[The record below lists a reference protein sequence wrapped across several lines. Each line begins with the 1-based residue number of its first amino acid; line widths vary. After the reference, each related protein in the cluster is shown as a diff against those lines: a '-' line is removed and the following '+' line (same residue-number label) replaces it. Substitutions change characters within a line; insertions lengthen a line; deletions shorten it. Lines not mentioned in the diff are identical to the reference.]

1 VSFSYRRLFRI
12 FTSFVVVTSA
22 SATLPTLVFAQTA
35 GNAGKPGTAS
45 GSVNANASA
54 SDPLNPAGPVAIKT
68 PKDADEA
75 TTVSA
80 EQMTGR
86 PDREVNLDNDVELV
100 RGDTTVKA
108 DKAIYRIIKDEV
120 DATGNVW
127 MKRLTSRY
135 TGDHVV
141 LNIESGEGYATNPT
155 YILDPNGGRG
165 QAQRADFLSN
175 DRTVLTQSTY
185 STCEAAD
192 PDWYIRSSSLDLD
205 QGRDIGTMTN
215 GVVFFKG
222 MPIFG
227 SPWLDFPLSD
237 ARKSGVLAPTL
248 GATSTGG
255 MELAVPYYF
264 NIAPNRD
271 LTVTPKYIARRGMQM
286 GALVRYMGD
295 TYTGQASGERIDD
308 KLTNTVRYTFNTVH
322 TQQFSNGIGFGWNV
336 TKASD
341 DNYPTDFS
349 NTLAGV
355 SQRLLLRDVY
365 TSYSGT
371 YWNLTAHVAKYQVL
385 QDPFLTIAR
394 PYDRVPQIMLNA
406 ARSDIG
412 GFDLSTTGEF
422 TRFSSPNLVGGD
434 RASITPKISYPILG
448 TSYYITPSVSMDATS
463 YRLNNQA
470 IGAPVSLNRVTPT
483 LAVDSGLTFE
493 REANIFG
500 RSMTQTLEPRLYYL
514 RTPYRD
520 QSQFPVFDTALAD
533 FNFSQIFSDNRFVGR
548 DRISDANQIT
558 FGAVTRFIEAN
569 GVERLRIAG
578 AQRYY
583 FAQPR
588 VTLPSTV
595 NNSGS
600 KSDLL
605 AALSGQVTTTI
616 GIDTAVQYSQSQSQ
630 LVQANYGVRWEPAP
644 KKVLNLSYR
653 LDRTNPILASN
664 GTLENLRQ
672 YDLSGQWPLSARWYG
687 VGRLNYSIPDKTV
700 TEGLAGLEYRA
711 DCWVFR
717 MVAQRL
723 PTSSAQA
730 TTSFFIQLELNGFA
744 KIGSNPMDA
753 LTSSIPGYQVVNKPD
768 SLSRN

>member
-1 VSFSYRRLFRI
+1 MGVASVSFSSRRLFRI

-22 SATLPTLVFAQTA
+22 SATLPTIVFAQSVGDVGKAGGGVLPGSAAASTPATA
-35 GNAGKPGTAS
+35 R
-45 GSVNANASA
+45 
-54 SDPLNPAGPVAIKT
+54 SDET
-68 PKDADEA
+68 

-86 PDREVNLDNDVELV
+86 PDREVDLDRDVELV
-100 RGDTTVKA
+100 RGNTTVKA

-120 DATGNVW
+120 EATGDVW
-127 MKRLTSRY
+127 MKRLNSRY
-135 TGDHVV
+135 TGDHAV
-141 LNIESGEGYATNPT
+141 LNIDSGEGYATNPT

-165 QAQRADFLSN
+165 RAQRADFLSN
-175 DRTVLTQSTY
+175 DRAVLTQSTY
-185 STCEAAD
+185 STCEALD
-192 PDWYIRSSSLDLD
+192 PDWYIQSKTLDLD
-205 QGRDIGTMTN
+205 QGRDVGTMTN
-215 GVVFFKG
+215 GIVYFKG

-271 LTVTPKYIARRGMQM
+271 LTITPKYIARRGMQI
-286 GALVRYMGD
+286 GGVARYMGD
-295 TYTGQASGERIDD
+295 TYSGVTSGERIDD
-308 KLTNTVRYTFNTVH
+308 KLTNTVRYTFSTQH
-322 TQQFSNGIGFGWNV
+322 TQLFSNGVGFGWNV
-336 TKASD
+336 SKASD

-349 NTLAGV
+349 NTLTGV
-355 SQRLLLRDVY
+355 SQRLLLRDAY
-365 TSYSGT
+365 ASYAST
-371 YWNLTAHVAKYQVL
+371 YWAVTAHVAKYQVL
-385 QDPFLTIAR
+385 QDPLLPIAR
-394 PYDRVPQIMLNA
+394 PYDRVPQVLFTA
-406 ARSDIG
+406 ARPDVG
-412 GFDLSTTGEF
+412 GFDLGMTGEF

-448 TSYYITPSVSMDATS
+448 TSYYITPTVSLDATS

-470 IGAPVSLNRVTPT
+470 IGLPTELNRVTPSFSMD
-483 LAVDSGLTFE
+483 AGLTFE
-493 REANIFG
+493 RDTNIFG
-500 RSMTQTLEPRLYYL
+500 RPMTQTLEPRVYYL

-533 FNFSQIFSDNRFVGR
+533 FNFAQIFSDNRFVGR
-548 DRISDANQIT
+548 DRISDANQLT
-558 FGAVTRFIEAN
+558 FGAVSRFIESN
-569 GVERLRIAG
+569 GTERLRVAA

-588 VTLPSTV
+588 VALPDAITDL
-595 NNSGS
+595 GS

-605 AALSGQVTTTI
+605 AALSGQVTNEI
-616 GIDTAVQYSQSQSQ
+616 GIDTAVQYSQTQSRFQ
-630 LVQANYGVRWEPAP
+630 QANYGVRWQPAP

-653 LDRTNPILASN
+653 LDRTNPVIGSN
-664 GTLENLRQ
+664 GLPENLKQ
-672 YDLSGQWPLSARWYG
+672 YDLSGQWPLTARWYG
-687 VGRLNYSIPDKTV
+687 VGRINYSIPDKTV

-717 MVAQRL
+717 AVAQRL

-744 KIGSNPMDA
+744 KIGSNPLDA
-753 LTSSIPGYQVVNKPD
+753 LKSSIPGYQAINKPD

>member
-1 VSFSYRRLFRI
+1 VSFSSRRLFRI

-22 SATLPTLVFAQTA
+22 SATLPATVFAQSIGGA
-35 GNAGKPGTAS
+35 GNLDDGAAARDATAAKP
-45 GSVNANASA
+45 
-54 SDPLNPAGPVAIKT
+54 PAPAKT
-68 PKDADEA
+68 DDA

-86 PDREVNLDNDVELV
+86 PDREVDLDRDVELV
-100 RGDTTVKA
+100 RGSTTVKA

-120 DATGNVW
+120 DATGDVW
-127 MKRLTSRY
+127 LKRLSSRY
-135 TGDHVV
+135 TGDHAV

-155 YILDPNGGRG
+155 YILEPNGGRG
-165 QAQRADFLSN
+165 KAQRADFLSN
-175 DRTVLTQSTY
+175 EQAVLTHSTY
-185 STCEAAD
+185 STCEASN
-192 PDWYIRSSSLDLD
+192 PDWYIQSSTLDLD
-205 QGRDIGTMTN
+205 QGRDVGTVTN

-237 ARKSGVLAPTL
+237 ARKSGVLAPTF

-271 LTVTPKYIARRGMQM
+271 LTITPNYIARRGMQM
-286 GALVRYMGD
+286 GATGRYMGD
-295 TYTGQASGERIDD
+295 TYSGMTSGQWIDD
-308 KLTNTVRYTFNTVH
+308 RLTKTERYTFTTVH
-322 TQQFSNGIGFGWNV
+322 TQQLASGVGFGWNV
-336 TKASD
+336 SKASD

-365 TSYSGT
+365 AAYAST
-371 YWNLTAHVAKYQVL
+371 YWSVTGHVSKYQVL
-385 QDPFLTIAR
+385 QDPLVPIAQ
-394 PYDRVPQIMLNA
+394 PYDRVPQVLLNA
-406 ARSDIG
+406 ARSDVG
-412 GFDLSTTGEF
+412 GFDLSMTGEF
-422 TRFSSPNLVGGD
+422 TRFSNADLVGGD
-434 RASITPKISYPILG
+434 RTSITPKISYPILG
-448 TSYYITPSVSMDATS
+448 TSYYITPSVSMDATN

-470 IGAPVSLNRVTPT
+470 VGLPTTLNRVTPT
-483 LAVDSGLTFE
+483 VSVDSGLTFE
-493 REANIFG
+493 RDTSFFG
-500 RSMTQTLEPRLYYL
+500 RPMTQTFEPRLYYL

-520 QSQFPVFDTALAD
+520 QDQFPVFDTALAD

-558 FGAVTRFIEAN
+558 FGATSRFIEAD
-569 GVERLRIAG
+569 GTERLRIAA

-588 VTLPSTV
+588 VALPGAVV
-595 NNSGS
+595 NNSS

-605 AALSGQVTTTI
+605 AALSGQITREFSL
-616 GIDTAVQYSQSQSQ
+616 DTAVQYSQSQSLFQ
-630 LVQANYGVRWEPAP
+630 QASFGVRWQPAP
-644 KKVLNLSYR
+644 KKVLNLSYQ
-653 LDRTNPILASN
+653 LDRTNPII
-664 GTLENLRQ
+664 GPDGQLENLEQ
-672 YDLSGQWPLSARWYG
+672 YDLSGQWPLTARWYG
-687 VGRLNYSIPDKTV
+687 VGRVNYSVPDRTV

-717 MVAQRL
+717 VVAQRL

-730 TTSFFIQLELNGFA
+730 TTSFFVQLELNGFA

-753 LTSSIPGYQVVNKPD
+753 LTGSIPGYQVINKPD

>member
-1 VSFSYRRLFRI
+1 MGVASVSFSSRRLFRI

-22 SATLPTLVFAQTA
+22 SATLPTIVFAQSVGDVGKA
-35 GNAGKPGTAS
+35 GGGVLPGSAAAS
-45 GSVNANASA
+45 TPAPAR
-54 SDPLNPAGPVAIKT
+54 SDET
-68 PKDADEA
+68 

-86 PDREVNLDNDVELV
+86 PDREVDLDRDVELV
-100 RGDTTVKA
+100 RGNTTVKA

-120 DATGNVW
+120 DATGDVW
-127 MKRLTSRY
+127 MKRLNSRY
-135 TGDHVV
+135 TGDHAV
-141 LNIESGEGYATNPT
+141 LNIDSGEGYATNPT

-165 QAQRADFLSN
+165 RAQRADFLSN
-175 DRTVLTQSTY
+175 DRAVLTQSTY
-185 STCEAAD
+185 STCEALD
-192 PDWYIRSSSLDLD
+192 PDWYIQSKTLDLD
-205 QGRDIGTMTN
+205 QGRDVGTMTN
-215 GVVFFKG
+215 GIVYFKG

-271 LTVTPKYIARRGMQM
+271 LTITPKYIARRGMQI
-286 GALVRYMGD
+286 GGVARYMGD
-295 TYTGQASGERIDD
+295 TYSGVTSGERIDD
-308 KLTNTVRYTFNTVH
+308 KLTNTVRYTFSTQH
-322 TQQFSNGIGFGWNV
+322 TQLFSNGVGFGWNV
-336 TKASD
+336 SKASD

-349 NTLAGV
+349 NTLTGV
-355 SQRLLLRDVY
+355 SQRLLLRDAY
-365 TSYSGT
+365 ASYAST
-371 YWNLTAHVAKYQVL
+371 YWAVTAHVAKYQVL
-385 QDPFLTIAR
+385 QDPLLPIAR
-394 PYDRVPQIMLNA
+394 PYDRVPQVLFTA
-406 ARSDIG
+406 ARPDVG
-412 GFDLSTTGEF
+412 GFDLGMTGEF

-448 TSYYITPSVSMDATS
+448 TSYYITPTVSLDATS

-470 IGAPVSLNRVTPT
+470 IGLPTELNRVTPSFSMD
-483 LAVDSGLTFE
+483 AGLTFE
-493 REANIFG
+493 RDTNIFG
-500 RSMTQTLEPRLYYL
+500 RPMTQTLEPRVYYL

-533 FNFSQIFSDNRFVGR
+533 FNFAQIFSDNRFVGR
-548 DRISDANQIT
+548 DRISDANQLT
-558 FGAVTRFIEAN
+558 FGAVSRFIESN
-569 GVERLRIAG
+569 GTERLRVAA

-588 VTLPSTV
+588 VALPDAITDL
-595 NNSGS
+595 GS

-605 AALSGQVTTTI
+605 AALSGQVTNEI
-616 GIDTAVQYSQSQSQ
+616 GIDTAVQYSQTQSRFQ
-630 LVQANYGVRWEPAP
+630 QANYGVRWQPAP

-653 LDRTNPILASN
+653 LDRTNPVIGSN
-664 GTLENLRQ
+664 GLPENLKQ
-672 YDLSGQWPLSARWYG
+672 YDLSGQWPLTARWYG
-687 VGRLNYSIPDKTV
+687 VGRINYSIPDKTV

-717 MVAQRL
+717 AVAQRL

-744 KIGSNPMDA
+744 KIGSNPLDA
-753 LTSSIPGYQVVNKPD
+753 LKSSIPGYQAINKPD